1 MQYRRIDKTGDDLSI
16 LGFGCMRLPQKKGT
30 PGEGPI
36 DEPRAE
42 KQLKMAID
50 RGVNYL
56 DTAMPYHMGASEPFL
71 GKVLSN
77 GYRQKVKLATK
88 LPHWSVEAADDMD
101 RLLRSQLKRLK
112 TERIDYYLIHALS
125 GDSWEKMEALGV
137 CDFICRAKE
146 SGLITNAGFSF
157 HGDRK
162 AFERIVDSFDWD
174 FCQIQFN
181 YLDRKHQAGIK
192 GLKYAASKGLGV
204 IVMEPLRGG
213 LLAREAP
220 PEVAKSLDGAEQ
232 KRTPVEWALRWVWN
246 HPEVTV
252 LLSGMNDEAHIAEN
266 LRIADEALPESLS
279 EAELDLVKQASRIY
293 LSMMKAG
300 CTGCYYCM
308 PCSSGVDIPTCFEY
322 YNQLHLFHNVRW
334 AKLGYI
340 ARVGGLFAPPGRA
353 SQCEECGE
361 CEEVCPQKLPIQD
374 LLKEVASEMEGPFF
388 DTKVWLFKKFMRFNR
403 WKAMR
408 SGSA

>member
-1 MQYRRIDKTGDDLSI
+1 MQYRRIDKNGDELSI

-30 PGEGPI
+30 PGDGPI

-42 KQLKMAID
+42 QQLKMAID

-56 DTAMPYHMGASEPFL
+56 DTAMPYHLGASEPFL

-88 LPHWSVEAADDMD
+88 LPHWSVETTDDMD
-101 RLLRSQLKRLK
+101 RLMYSQFKRLK

-125 GDSWEKMEALGV
+125 GASWEKMETLGV
-137 CDFICRAKE
+137 CDFIRRAKE
-146 SGLITNAGFSF
+146 TGIITNAGFSF

-162 AFERIVDSFDWD
+162 AFEHIVDSFNWD

-204 IVMEPLRGG
+204 IAMEPLRGG

-220 PEVAKSLDGAEQ
+220 PEVASILDGAEQ
-232 KRTPVEWALRWVWN
+232 KRTPAEWALRWVWN

-252 LLSGMNDEAHIAEN
+252 LLSGMNEEAHIEEN
-266 LRIADEALPESLS
+266 LRIADEAFPESLS
-279 EAELDLVKQASRIY
+279 E
-293 LSMMKAG
+293 
-300 CTGCYYCM
+300 
-308 PCSSGVDIPTCFEY
+308 
-322 YNQLHLFHNVRW
+322 
-334 AKLGYI
+334 
-340 ARVGGLFAPPGRA
+340 
-353 SQCEECGE
+353 
-361 CEEVCPQKLPIQD
+361 
-374 LLKEVASEMEGPFF
+374 
-388 DTKVWLFKKFMRFNR
+388 
-403 WKAMR
+403 
-408 SGSA
+408 GSWTW